1 MNRKLLTLA
10 TLALVATGANAK
22 VKLPHILSDNMII
35 QQNQEANLWGWD
47 KPGSIVEV
55 STSWSSQKYTAKTG
69 KDGKW
74 AVKVQTPKASYTPL
88 SITFDDGDSESV
100 LCSGKRGGE
109 TRCPAADHD
118 RVIVDM
124 RLHLGLV
131 GFMRRNVADGLER
144 TGEHAF
150 GKLCF
155 NAAFIAGLG

>member
-1 MNRKLLTLA
+1 MNVGEIA
-10 TLALVATGANAK
+10 SSVAGC
-22 VKLPHILSDNMII
+22 
-35 QQNQEANLWGWD
+35 ENLQSRFD
-47 KPGSIVEV
+47 
-55 STSWSSQKYTAKTG
+55 
-69 KDGKW
+69 
-74 AVKVQTPKASYTPL
+74 
-88 SITFDDGDSESV
+88 ITFDDGDSESV